1 LRLFLTRLVGG
12 GTASGG
18 ESGGRVAVCTGG
30 ALSQARAA
38 MTGDDGCGRGKLSR
52 AAVAAAAL
60 SRLVRRRRR
69 RRLFTAVAAYMEETG
84 KVHVIVTVCRP
95 AAWLKDTRAFSPL
108 SMHRSYKA
116 EKSAEETDG
125 GGLEQAGS
133 PTQVTTPP
141 LTTLVHVGEAREV
154 GGAGEGFECCGLAC
168 PAGSPAA
175 PATPAKGEAEWRGA
189 RRGDCPAASWC
200 TPRPHRGGG
209 WQLAGHITAWRE
221 ETLPRRGLAAN

>member
-1 LRLFLTRLVGG
+1 
-12 GTASGG
+12 
-18 ESGGRVAVCTGG
+18 
-30 ALSQARAA
+30 
-38 MTGDDGCGRGKLSR
+38 MTSDDGCGRGKLSR

-60 SRLVRRRRR
+60 SRLVRRRRQW
-69 RRLFTAVAAYMEETG
+69 RRLFTAVAADMEETG

-116 EKSAEETDG
+116 EKSTEETDG

-141 LTTLVHVGEAREV
+141 LTTLAHVGEAREV

-168 PAGSPAA
+168 TAGSPAA
-175 PATPAKGEAEWRGA
+175 PATPAKEEAEWRGA
-189 RRGDCPAASWC
+189 RQGDRPAAELVHPPTPSGGGVAVSGTLNSVDRGDPS
-200 TPRPHRGGG
+200 TTGVSSELIHDGG
-209 WQLAGHITAWRE
+209 
-221 ETLPRRGLAAN
+221 